1 VTQKKLLNISN
12 IWPFHQHMSDRGQP
26 EENEGVFKKV
36 RVGSPPSPGV
46 RHAVSHGKAAATWT
60 GGAYRGVREHGQG
73 ARTPLACLP
82 KLGVGTA
89 AFFKTP

>member
-1 VTQKKLLNISN
+1 MCITESHTKKTGSVQK
-12 IWPFHQHMSDRGQP
+12 G
-26 EENEGVFKKV
+26 
-36 RVGSPPSPGV
+36 PS
-46 RHAVSHGKAAATWT
+46 SKAAAILT
-60 GGAYRGVREHGQG
+60 GGAYKLVREHGQG